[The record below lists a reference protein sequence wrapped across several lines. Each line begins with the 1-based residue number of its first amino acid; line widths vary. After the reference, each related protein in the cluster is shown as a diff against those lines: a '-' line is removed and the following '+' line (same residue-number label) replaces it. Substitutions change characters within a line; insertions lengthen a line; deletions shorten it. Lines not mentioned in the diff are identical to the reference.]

1 MPEYVVAD
9 RVTRSTAEKLAET
22 DATLAFDD
30 HDLLGGDEVLVLEP
44 RDE

>member
-30 HDLLGGDEVLVLEP
+30 HDLLGDDEVLVLEA

>member
-1 MPEYVVAD
+1 MTEWTITD

-22 DATLAFDD
+22 DAVLAFDD
-30 HDLLGGDEVLVLEP
+30 HDLLGSDEVLVLEP